1 MGKKTKKQET
11 LLRPSEVPDTSA
23 DIPEDEQWRLVSES
37 GVLQGLVSQVPE
49 QERETVETLTLGDE
63 IFNTLVF
70 IIPFS
75 TLYFCMDM

>member
-11 LLRPSEVPDTSA
+11 MLRPSEVPDTSA
-23 DIPEDEQWRLVSES
+23 DIPEDEQWRLVGES

>member
-11 LLRPSEVPDTSA
+11 LLRPSEVSDTSA

-49 QERETVETLTLGDE
+49 QERETVETLTFGDE